1 MANGLHMLLLSPS
14 LKKTLGAI
22 KKNIKG
28 ESAPNTQD
36 QKFSTNN
43 RCNICHDAFT
53 EIQELRFLFSFF
65 FYIYFFYMKLLNFVE
80 MSEYSLRAA
89 AVNR

>member
-53 EIQELRFLFSFF
+53 GTQKMRFLFSFF
-65 FYIYFFYMKLLNFVE
+65 LYIFFYMKLLNFVE
-80 MSEYSLRAA
+80 MSEYSLRAV

>member
-43 RCNICHDAFT
+43 RCNICHET
-53 EIQELRFLFSFF
+53 QELRFLFSL
-65 FYIYFFYMKLLNFVE
+65 FYIYIYIFYMKLLNFVE
-80 MSEYSLRAA
+80 MSEYSLRAV